1 MKKKGRM
8 THVER
13 KKIVRMHADHVS
25 VCDISDALRRS
36 QRAVKGVLRSSGVV
50 NFVTSEDKMLN
61 RLRSLYEGGMTLF
74 ALGRRYERSTGW
86 VMVRL
91 EEAGA
96 DIRPPGRTSTDYVGG
111 SWRMVHTE
119 DGQEDWLHSR
129 TGHNCT
135 VEKRGEGWVVSDPP
149 MTGTVQQT
157 KKKALDSF
165 LSSVTSSGGLFWS
178 LVK

>member
-74 ALGRRYERSTGW
+74 ALGRRYET
-86 VMVRL
+86 
-91 EEAGA
+91 
-96 DIRPPGRTSTDYVGG
+96 YG
-111 SWRMVHTE
+111 S
-119 DGQEDWLHSR
+119 
-129 TGHNCT
+129 
-135 VEKRGEGWVVSDPP
+135 
-149 MTGTVQQT
+149 
-157 KKKALDSF
+157 
-165 LSSVTSSGGLFWS
+165 
-178 LVK
+178 